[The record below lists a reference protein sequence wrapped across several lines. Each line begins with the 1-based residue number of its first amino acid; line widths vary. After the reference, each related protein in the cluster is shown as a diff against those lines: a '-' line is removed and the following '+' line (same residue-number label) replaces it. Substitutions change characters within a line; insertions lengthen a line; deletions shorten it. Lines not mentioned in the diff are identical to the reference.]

1 MAEASAPADQFLIE
15 APAMAELVAAAMARG
30 ASGVGLLVGRVDERT
45 TRTVTDAEHATVEVR
60 RRAVVE
66 ALTAAPWAGAPSAR
80 EPWRRPLFDAVGRP
94 DLSAWRASIEQSGVA
109 GEGRVILGAWAVD
122 RGVPTALRLREAMAH
137 KHMAVLG
144 SLCTSADGG
153 RVRLAPALQ
162 TCWASHA
169 TGQDLAS
176 VALPE
181 PEGDPGLP
189 AAAALAALPLPLAWG
204 AGAAAA
210 MPGPLWLRAG
220 GDCLPLLESSIPAVA
235 DDNSGGSAT
244 QGGWYGAWVCEFGA
258 AALRKELAALQR
270 RAPDLL
276 VAAAPETA
284 ATTATTAAETMATT
298 ETAAAAAGTVA
309 TTETTTAT
317 AETMA
322 TAAAV
327 SGQDDDAGAADASPV
342 AAGPAAGPAAAGDT
356 DERADA
362 ADAMQAGA
370 APKPVTSGL
379 DPEAAAASEAEPV
392 APAAAQETSPG
403 GSAGTDP
410 AVASDAAGAS
420 TPERPA
426 ALRSRPR
433 GMSGRLGAEHRR
445 NTESAW
451 ATILQDELRSVAV
464 EVAVVAGQ
472 AGAAAPRPGFQP
484 LLLDGPGGEAA
495 AMASS
500 RAVEA
505 ALSTLREAEAAIFGE
520 LESVASA
527 ERAGAPLSIV

>member
-162 TCWASHA
+162 TCWASHT

-220 GDCLPLLESSIPAVA
+220 GNCLPLLESSIPAVA
-235 DDNSGGSAT
+235 DDNGGGSAT

-276 VAAAPETA
+276 VAAAA
-284 ATTATTAAETMATT
+284 
-298 ETAAAAAGTVA
+298 ETAAAAA
-309 TTETTTAT
+309 ETAAAAAETP
-317 AETMA
+317 ETMA
-322 TAAAV
+322 AAAAV

-342 AAGPAAGPAAAGDT
+342 AAGPAARPAAAGDT
-356 DERADA
+356 DERAGA

>member
-169 TGQDLAS
+169 T
-176 VALPE
+176 
-181 PEGDPGLP
+181 
-189 AAAALAALPLPLAWG
+189 
-204 AGAAAA
+204 
-210 MPGPLWLRAG
+210 
-220 GDCLPLLESSIPAVA
+220 VA

-276 VAAAPETA
+276 
-284 ATTATTAAETMATT
+284 
-298 ETAAAAAGTVA
+298 
-309 TTETTTAT
+309 
-317 AETMA
+317 
-322 TAAAV
+322 
-327 SGQDDDAGAADASPV
+327 
-342 AAGPAAGPAAAGDT
+342 
-356 DERADA
+356 
-362 ADAMQAGA
+362 
-370 APKPVTSGL
+370 
-379 DPEAAAASEAEPV
+379 AAAASEAEPV